1 MRIERDEYGWY
12 LVSDEISLVYGYGK
26 TQEEARQDY
35 EDSLDEYKKIVQ
47 QEEKTSSKKGG
58 A

>member
-47 QEEKTSSKKGG
+47 QEEKTSSKGG